1 MSRNNPFGN
10 NDDDDDDFGFGNRN
24 APSYSRDDS
33 NELKRLQER
42 IGQVEND
49 SVESTQRALRSL
61 NEAQETGTK
70 TAEELV
76 RQGEQLN
83 NIDQKLDDV
92 DQTLTATQKNI
103 NQIKSIFG
111 GIKNKFMGS
120 GSKSA
125 QSTEKFNKDRQINEK
140 KITRTLAETSSK
152 SANKISQK
160 PEFETITGSD
170 REKELNG
177 NLDAMSAGLKNL
189 NSLALDMKFE
199 LDRQNPL
206 IERIT
211 DKSERTHNKIDAQ
224 DKQMARIK

>member
-1 MSRNNPFGN
+1 M
-10 NDDDDDDFGFGNRN
+10 
-24 APSYSRDDS
+24 
-33 NELKRLQER
+33 
-42 IGQVEND
+42 GQVEND

-70 TAEELV
+70 TAAELV

-83 NIDQKLDDV
+83 NVDQKLDDV

-111 GIKNKFMGS
+111 GFKNRFMGS
-120 GSKSA
+120 GSNSA
-125 QSTEKFNKDRQINEK
+125 KSTEKFNKDRQINQKEIK
-140 KITRTLAETSSK
+140 RTLADTSSK
-152 SANKISQK
+152 SANKIAEK
-160 PEFETITGSD
+160 PQFETITGSD

-177 NLDAMSAGLKNL
+177 NLDAMSSGLKNL

-199 LDRQNPL
+199 LERQNPL

-211 DKSERTHNKIDAQ
+211 DKSDRTHTKIDAQ